1 MATVVLLARHGETD
15 SNRERRWQGQRQTPL
30 NDTGRAQARVLAREL
45 ASDPPQAIYCS
56 DLDRARETA
65 DLVAVEL
72 GLTARPDPRLREVDV
87 GDLAG
92 RSLAELPGDWA
103 RPIDYL
109 LAHRPDLFETMR
121 SRVVAA
127 LREIAAAHEDGR
139 VLVVTHGGPI
149 AAAWFACGGSPEER
163 PIVGNCHVL
172 PLRIENGVIARLD

>member
-1 MATVVLLARHGETD
+1 VATTLLLARHGETD
-15 SNRERRWQGQRQTPL
+15 SNRERRWR
-30 NDTGRAQARVLAREL
+30 
-45 ASDPPQAIYCS
+45 

-65 DLVAVEL
+65 DLVAAEL

-92 RSLAELPGDWA
+92 RAVADLPGDWA

-109 LAHRPDLFETMR
+109 LARRRHLFDEMR

-127 LREIAAAHEDGR
+127 LLEIAAAHEDGR

-149 AAAWFACGGSPEER
+149 AAAWFACGGSAAER
-163 PIVGNCHVL
+163 PSVGNCHVL
-172 PLRIENGVIARLD
+172 PIRIENGVIAPID